1 MLRKRIP
8 EKEVGYDKI
17 KHKPANSL
25 ERIND
30 QIFHNS
36 LESYVGDGKAEPQ
49 TNKNSRINLNSPLGV
64 KNPGH
69 YSRLSLEEKG
79 GVTTIVSPKQNF
91 LPELHRKTHFNAAQ
105 ALMMQYPKSSLK
117 YEGDQL
123 NRELG
128 RGPLFPAPKANQKF
142 ARPKGSN
149 STVNEVEE
157 FGGDVT
163 SMSKTIGSIFNKTG
177 NT

>member
-30 QIFHNS
+30 QIFHNA

-49 TNKNSRINLNSPLGV
+49 TNKNSRINLNSP

-69 YSRLSLEEKG
+69 YSRLSLEENDG
-79 GVTTIVSPKQNF
+79 ATTKVSPKQHF
-91 LPELHRKTHFNAAQ
+91 LPELHRKTHFNAA
-105 ALMMQYPKSSLK
+105 
-117 YEGDQL
+117 
-123 NRELG
+123 
-128 RGPLFPAPKANQKF
+128 
-142 ARPKGSN
+142 
-149 STVNEVEE
+149 
-157 FGGDVT
+157 
-163 SMSKTIGSIFNKTG
+163 
-177 NT
+177 

>member
-1 MLRKRIP
+1 MYLLLIKKSTLEYNSGVDTTPVDVDKKAFLLRKRIP
-8 EKEVGYDKI
+8 EKEVGNDKI

-79 GVTTIVSPKQNF
+79 GV
-91 LPELHRKTHFNAAQ
+91 
-105 ALMMQYPKSSLK
+105 
-117 YEGDQL
+117 
-123 NRELG
+123 
-128 RGPLFPAPKANQKF
+128 
-142 ARPKGSN
+142 
-149 STVNEVEE
+149 ST
-157 FGGDVT
+157 
-163 SMSKTIGSIFNKTG
+163 
-177 NT
+177 